1 MVLNE
6 FECLIEDYKNNF
18 SLVDK
23 IKNYVLNHIYTLE
36 NILEYIDLFSKT
48 ANKINDPVGCAL
60 SRGMYFWVYHGSN
73 IELAHK
79 YNKEA
84 LDMYHNIENYRYK
97 PGYLSILNNELI
109 YNNYKANLYQS
120 YMIMSEGMDIA
131 EETKNINYFYSFA
144 VNGFYLL
151 LDLGLTDKA
160 DAVLKKL
167 ESNNAS
173 LSLAEKGIML
183 ILKIKIYYRT
193 DKELCLKYAY
203 ELVKTNEEKDIFA
216 PYLVYSY
223 MLNVLALNDKLDEA
237 KEFEA
242 KLQAELANGNLT
254 DAVDLSEAYLALAR
268 YNMKLANKQEAFKY
282 YKLLFPRYN
291 NILGSKLI
299 VISECCD
306 IYKEFDKELYVEALE
321 AKDKLLEDIHNTFV
335 LAINSDKKMYDS
347 FLDLR
352 YKYLFDKMTCLV
364 SFISEI
370 DKLTDKENID
380 TIIESNIK
388 NILNAKECK
397 VIVGP
402 DDLVYKDVNLSGIES
417 LKIFEHDE
425 LPECLKHK
433 YDILAVI
440 KIPKD
445 KMCNNLYILI
455 GFFAMGNL
463 EKKENYYMIE
473 LTKETISP
481 ILVQI
486 DKYNTAVSNYLRD
499 ELTKLYNRYGLNRNI
514 NNKQFQG
521 IDSYLLMVDID
532 DFKKINDTYGHAE
545 GDVVLIKLADTLKL
559 CLGDENVARIGGE
572 EFVGFIEKDETTIDS
587 KLDNIL
593 KEVSKIKV
601 DNKAL
606 TVSIGVSLLNHDSI
620 FNDSKD
626 YADKALYKAKN
637 NGKNQYVFYNDIK

>member
-1 MVLNE
+1 MVHND
-6 FECLIEDYKNNF
+6 FECLNNEYKVNT

-23 IKNYVLNHIYTLE
+23 IKNYILNHIYTVE
-36 NILEYIDLFSKT
+36 NILEYIDLFSKVS
-48 ANKINDPVGCAL
+48 NEINDYVGYAL
-60 SRGMYFWVYHGSN
+60 SRGMYFWYYHGSD

-79 YNKEA
+79 YNSEA
-84 LDMYHNIENYRYK
+84 IELYHNIENYKYK

-109 YNNYKANLYQS
+109 YNNYKANLYSS
-120 YMIMSEGMDIA
+120 YQIMSEGMDIA

-193 DKELCLKYAY
+193 DKKLCLKYAY
-203 ELVKTNEEKDIFA
+203 ELLKENEEKDIFA
-216 PYLVYSY
+216 PYLAYSY
-223 MLNVLALNDKLDEA
+223 MLGVLTLNDKLEEA
-237 KEFEA
+237 SIYEE
-242 KLQAELANGNLT
+242 KLKSELAHDNS
-254 DAVDLSEAYLALAR
+254 DDVDLSEAYLSLAR
-268 YNMKLANKQEAFKY
+268 YNIKCGNKEEAFKY

-291 NILGSKLI
+291 NILGSKLN
-299 VISECCD
+299 VISEACQ
-306 IYKEFDKELYVEALE
+306 IYKEFDKDLYIEALE
-321 AKDKLLEDIHNTFV
+321 AKSKLLEDIHNTFV

-364 SFISEI
+364 KFISEI

-380 TIIESNIK
+380 KIIENNIK
-388 NILNAKECK
+388 QILNAKACK
-397 VIVGP
+397 VIVGS
-402 DDLVYKDVNLSGIES
+402 DDLIYKDVDLSKVES
-417 LKIFEHDE
+417 LRIFEKEE
-425 LPECLKHK
+425 LPDCLKHE
-433 YDILAVI
+433 YDILSVI
-440 KIPKD
+440 RIPKD
-445 KMCNNLYILI
+445 KIGNNLFILI
-455 GFFAMGNL
+455 GFLPMGNL
-463 EKKENYYMIE
+463 EKKETYYMIE

-486 DKYNTAVSNYLRD
+486 DKYNKAVSNYSRD

-514 NNKQFQG
+514 NSKQLLG

-532 DFKKINDTYGHAE
+532 DFKKINDTYGHQE
-545 GDVVLIKLADTLKL
+545 GDKVLIQLADTLKS

-572 EFVGFIEKDETTIDS
+572 EFVGFIDYNGANINS
-587 KLDNIL
+587 KLDSIL
-593 KEVSKIKV
+593 KEVSKIIV
-601 DNKAL
+601 DDKAL
-606 TVSIGVSLLNHDSI
+606 TISIGVSLLKHDST

-626 YADKALYKAKN
+626 EADKALYKAKN
-637 NGKNQYVFYNDIK
+637 NGKNQYVFYSNIK